1 MLGRQA
7 VDRGQGDRGTNES
20 ELGSCPEAVLNL
32 LGCLLLK
39 SLFYVERKTFPY
51 ESVHNRV

>member
-1 MLGRQA
+1 